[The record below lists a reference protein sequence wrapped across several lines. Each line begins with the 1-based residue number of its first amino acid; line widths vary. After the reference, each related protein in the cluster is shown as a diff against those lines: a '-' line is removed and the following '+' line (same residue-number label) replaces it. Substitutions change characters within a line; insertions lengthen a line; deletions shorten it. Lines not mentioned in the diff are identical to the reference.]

1 MNKMN
6 TKSILAHAKD
16 FNKVRKAKKKKKKTI
31 RKRLNKILKKTK
43 YTEKFKKENKIRSIM
58 N

>member
-16 FNKVRKAKKKKKKTI
+16 FNKVRKAKKKKTI

>member
-16 FNKVRKAKKKKKKTI
+16 FNKVRKEKKKKKTI

>member
-16 FNKVRKAKKKKKKTI
+16 FNKVRKAKKKKKNDK
-31 RKRLNKILKKTK
+31 KKNK
-43 YTEKFKKENKIRSIM
+43 
-58 N
+58 

>member
-16 FNKVRKAKKKKKKTI
+16 FNKVRKAKKNDKKKT
-31 RKRLNKILKKTK
+31 K
-43 YTEKFKKENKIRSIM
+43 
-58 N
+58 

>member
-16 FNKVRKAKKKKKKTI
+16 FNKVRKAKKKKKK
-31 RKRLNKILKKTK
+31 KR
-43 YTEKFKKENKIRSIM
+43 
-58 N
+58 